1 MDVAIIGTGAIG
13 GYYGAKLARAGHRVC
28 FLARSDYQRLVDH
41 GIAVESVAGDFDLPP
56 QAFTVRRDPAD
67 LPACDLV
74 CLTAKATAND
84 DLLALLGP
92 ALKPGATILAMQ
104 NGFGVEER
112 LAGLYPQAHVCAG
125 LCFVCVT
132 RPSPGHI
139 RHTAYGTVSLAP
151 LDPGDAP
158 LVEDLARVLTAAG
171 LEAPVLGDVLTAR
184 LRKLV
189 WNIPFNG
196 LSVVLEATTGDL
208 LASPPA
214 RRLLTALMG
223 EVLAA
228 ARACGV
234 VIEEAFIPQ
243 MLAVTESMASYDPSM
258 RLDHLAGRPMEIDA
272 IYRQVMALA
281 RAHGFDMALAG
292 QLADQLE
299 HIQNRPPA
307 R

>member
-13 GYYGAKLARAGHRVC
+13 GYYGAKLARGGHRVH
-28 FLARSDYQRLVDH
+28 FLARSDYQTLLDH
-41 GIAVESVAGDFDLPP
+41 GIEVESVAGDFCLPRE
-56 QAFTVRRDPAD
+56 AFSVWRDPAD

-74 CLTAKATAND
+74 CLTAKATANA
-84 DLLALLGP
+84 DLLPRLGP
-92 ALKPGATILAMQ
+92 ALKPGATILVMQ

-112 LAGLYPQAHVCAG
+112 LAALYPQAHVCAG

-132 RPSPGHI
+132 RPSPGHV
-139 RHTAYGTVSLAP
+139 RHTAYGAVSLAP
-151 LDPGDAP
+151 LDPADAP
-158 LVEDLARVLTAAG
+158 RVETLAQAFVAAG
-171 LEAPVLGDVLTAR
+171 LEAPVLSDVLTAR

-214 RRLLTALMG
+214 RRLLIALMG
-223 EVLAA
+223 EVLAG
-228 ARACGV
+228 ARACD
-234 VIEEAFIPQ
+234 VIIEQAFIDQ
-243 MLAVTESMASYDPSM
+243 MLAVTQSMASYDPSM

-272 IYRQVMALA
+272 IYRQVMALVHS
-281 RAHGFDMALAG
+281 HGFNMALTG

-299 HIQNRPPA
+299 HIQNRPRPA
-307 R
+307 